1 MWITDWPCHVC
12 TVAFLLT
19 AVIVYPVMF
28 VTELDAYRASFD
40 ITQWYFSWS
49 YGVAC
54 GAVIFMLGS
63 AVLLAIGKE
72 TTSIEYREKPRPY

>member
-1 MWITDWPCHVC
+1 M
-12 TVAFLLT
+12 

-28 VTELDAYRASFD
+28 IAKIDEYRVQFD

-49 YGVAC
+49 YGIAW
-54 GAVIFMLGS
+54 GAAIFLFGA

-72 TTSIEYREKPRPY
+72 TTSIEYREKPRQYGHG

>member
-1 MWITDWPCHVC
+1 MCDIV
-12 TVAFLLT
+12 VVFLLT
-19 AVIVYPVMF
+19 AVIVYPIMF
-28 VTELDAYRASFD
+28 IAEIDSYRVQFN

-54 GAVIFMLGS
+54 GAAIFLFGS

-72 TTSIEYREKPRPY
+72 TTTIEYREKPRPNVYN